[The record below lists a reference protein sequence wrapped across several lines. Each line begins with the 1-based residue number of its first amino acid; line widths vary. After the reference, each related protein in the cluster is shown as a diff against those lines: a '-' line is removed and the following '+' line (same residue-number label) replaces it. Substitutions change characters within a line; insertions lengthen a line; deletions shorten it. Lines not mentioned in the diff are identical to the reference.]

1 MQKKALDTLH
11 HLAAKRAIEIK
22 LQPGDMIF
30 FNNLSMMHAR
40 DAFVDNDAEGR
51 KRHLLRLIL
60 RNQEWAYELP
70 KQLEETWRGLYD
82 HDVEEEMFPVKKELF
97 TFASTH

>member
-1 MQKKALDTLH
+1 
-11 HLAAKRAIEIK
+11 
-22 LQPGDMIF
+22 MIF

-40 DAFVDNDAEGR
+40 DAFVDNDAMGQ

-60 RNQEWAYELP
+60 RNEEMAYTLP
-70 KQLEETWRGLYD
+70 EPLEETWKALYK
-82 HDVEEEMFPVKKELF
+82 HDVEEELFPIKKELF